1 MSIDTWMVL
10 SWYLGNTDH
19 FPEYPGGYPLSTWV
33 GPSSSSAEV
42 ELAWRGRR
50 KSFAVV
56 KLGSLQC
63 LRGASLSCSRV
74 WGVVVCLL
82 AAMMQATNK
91 KDGNP
96 IEMIQLKVKQLD
108 KNVKLW
114 LKKQPAAVEVALV
127 TAGSAVQ
134 GGAIGALMGTFS
146 ADVASSMPTAP
157 PGLNPEAA
165 ASLQQAK
172 VSLRAYVD
180 RVWTLNS
187 DNELRTISNPACS
200 KQMWIL

>member
-1 MSIDTWMVL
+1 
-10 SWYLGNTDH
+10 
-19 FPEYPGGYPLSTWV
+19 
-33 GPSSSSAEV
+33 
-42 ELAWRGRR
+42 
-50 KSFAVV
+50 
-56 KLGSLQC
+56 
-63 LRGASLSCSRV
+63 
-74 WGVVVCLL
+74 
-82 AAMMQATNK
+82 MMQATNK

-146 ADVASSMPTAP
+146 ADVASSMPSAP